1 MNRFAI
7 VGFGVLALVGVYS
20 IIVGRP
26 PFYSAF
32 VPYEYPSYTP
42 PPSSYTPPSTPDT
55 SYSDPASPYGSAP
68 DPLGLSGDVPAAP
81 ADPSP
86 DYAQDYSQTAPPQ
99 ENIEIWPEQTLPANG
114 ETQAYTF
121 DEAIAPFK
129 IQSQGISN
137 FLVKLTDVNT
147 GATVMTIFVRGG
159 QDVETT
165 VPLGSYYVKYA
176 SGTTWYG
183 YDHLFGDYHTG
194 YSKAD
199 EVFNFSVDGDTV
211 RGFSITLYAVEGG
224 NLTTSGITAS
234 EF

>member
-1 MNRFAI
+1 MVSVYVSSTYRDLKQYRDAVISALRRMNHHVVCMEQYGAEDRRPLDRCLHDVDQCDVYVGIFAW
-7 VGFGVLALVGVYS
+7 L
-20 IIVGRP
+20 
-26 PFYSAF
+26 
-32 VPYEYPSYTP
+32 
-42 PPSSYTPPSTPDT
+42 
-55 SYSDPASPYGSAP
+55 YG
-68 DPLGLSGDVPAAP
+68 
-81 ADPSP
+81 
-86 DYAQDYSQTAPPQ
+86 YAPQ
-99 ENIEIWPEQTLPANG
+99 EDNPAGRSITELEYRRACDSKKQCLIFLLEDDHPEQALPANG

-129 IQSQGISN
+129 IQSQGSSN
-137 FLVKLTDVNT
+137 FLVKLADVNT
-147 GATVMTIFVRGG
+147 GSTVMTIFVRGG
-159 QDVETT
+159 QDVETL